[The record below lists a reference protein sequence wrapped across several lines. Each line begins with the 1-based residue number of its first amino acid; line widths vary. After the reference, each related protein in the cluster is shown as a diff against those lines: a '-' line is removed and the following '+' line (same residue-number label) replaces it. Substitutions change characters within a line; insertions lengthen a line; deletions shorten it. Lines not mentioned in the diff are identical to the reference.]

1 MDHPFRRRNY
11 GQTIVREMNRLGMIV
26 DLSKSSVGTMKDVL
40 ATSQA
45 PVIFSHSSAHA
56 LCNSSR
62 NVQDEVLELVT
73 KNRGLVMV
81 NFYNKFLRCS
91 DNASVQDAVG
101 KWKLFISFLS
111 FFVPLFSR
119 ICMHI
124 RPIGSGLVCQPIPS
138 HHSSLSRL
146 MAFGC
151 GRLMQPSNTVA
162 ARVAHDLYESASRLR

>member
-1 MDHPFRRRNY
+1 MCSLIGVEGGHSLGGSLGVLRIYYALGVRYMTLTSTCHTTWADSSSADAPKYDVRHGGLTAY
-11 GQTIVREMNRLGMIV
+11 GKTIIREMNRLGMIV

-45 PVIFSHSSAHA
+45 PVIFSHSSAYA

-91 DNASVQDAVG
+91 ENASVLDAV
-101 KWKLFISFLS
+101 
-111 FFVPLFSR
+111 
-119 ICMHI
+119 
-124 RPIGSGLVCQPIPS
+124 
-138 HHSSLSRL
+138 
-146 MAFGC
+146 
-151 GRLMQPSNTVA
+151 
-162 ARVAHDLYESASRLR
+162 